1 MRLKRYFRNSDC
13 LSDKKVCICI
23 TVALLAKILFHYA
36 HNYARRVPECC
47 LLICLG
53 LIAGELFY
61 CVHEVHL
68 AEHLFTTQRFFTF
81 LLPPIM
87 LDAGFFMPKKAF
99 FQNIGTILTYA
110 VIGTMFNAFA
120 IGMTIYGCYLLGLF
134 SDIDEGA
141 SKPLGVLECLLFGS
155 IMSAV
160 DPVTVIAVFEEVK
173 VNMVLYIS
181 VFGESILNDGVAV
194 VLYQVF
200 ESFLEIGDEAITFVN
215 LWRAVIKFSIVAG
228 GGTLMGC
235 VFGYLGSFVFKATKK
250 FRMLEPMFIF
260 INCYTAYLIAE
271 LLDLSAILSI
281 IFCAFVMMDRSEN
294 EMSAESHVVVKYSL
308 KMMANTAEI
317 IIFIMLGL
325 TSVQEFMTDFAH
337 NWNTGLFVTTLISV
351 TVYRFMSVYGLTWI
365 LNQFRAK
372 PIPYNDQF
380 VMSLSGLRG
389 GIAFSLT
396 KVVPPHLLPHIHQML
411 TTCIGIIFFT
421 SFVQGGSIGPLVEY
435 LKIKN
440 DDDHFDQPH
449 LLNDDEEQ
457 KENKEKCDQLEIS
470 E

>member
-1 MRLKRYFRNSDC
+1 M
-13 LSDKKVCICI
+13 
-23 TVALLAKILFHYA
+23 
-36 HNYARRVPECC
+36 
-47 LLICLG
+47 
-53 LIAGELFY
+53 
-61 CVHEVHL
+61 
-68 AEHLFTTQRFFTF
+68 
-81 LLPPIM
+81 
-87 LDAGFFMPKKAF
+87 
-99 FQNIGTILTYA
+99 TILKIA
-110 VIGTMFNAFA
+110 R
-120 IGMTIYGCYLLGLF
+120 
-134 SDIDEGA
+134 
-141 SKPLGVLECLLFGS
+141 KECLLFGS

-281 IFCAFVMMDRSEN
+281 IFCAFVMMDRSES
-294 EMSAESHVVVKYSL
+294 EMSSESHVVVKYSL

-337 NWNTGLFVTTLISV
+337 NWNTGLFVTTLIAV

-365 LNQFRAK
+365 LNQFRVK

-435 LKIKN
+435 LKIKS
-440 DDDHFDQPH
+440 DDNHFDQPH
-449 LLNDDEEQ
+449 LLDDDEEQ
-457 KENKEKCDQLEIS
+457 DENKEKREQLEMR